1 LKKNFILFVS
11 SILLT
16 YPMKAFCDNG
26 VLSRFYQ
33 GIRASNQINWKVYAE
48 YSDGLNILNG
58 QNENSSFWLAVADP
72 KQTPV
77 EPKYVENNKLIPISK
92 LVGLP
97 CRAGI
102 NAGYFNSTG
111 SISLVWDKGIAAFP
125 DTKNIPREGKILN
138 PTRAVWVQTINKLQ
152 GFGWGTLV
160 NGSLYRYFQPA
171 DPTLNEK
178 HPRKEAE
185 LWVPQSAL
193 GGGPM
198 LIHKNNIVNTLI
210 DEVFDDKNIVPNS
223 SAPRTAIAFTRNNL
237 MIGFTADG
245 RISQSK
251 GLTIPELSEIL
262 FNLGSSYAM
271 NLDGGASTTFVLEG
285 NIQNRL
291 STPNERSVFSGI
303 CFR

>member
-1 LKKNFILFVS
+1 LKNHFILFGFL
-11 SILLT
+11 IFLLCPKT
-16 YPMKAFCDNG
+16 GFCSHQ
-26 VLSRFYQ
+26 VLSRFFQ
-33 GIRASNQINWKVYAE
+33 GIRTSNKIKWVVHSE
-48 YSDGLNILNG
+48 YSDGLSILNG
-58 QNENSSFWLAVADP
+58 QNEKSSFWLAVADP
-72 KQTPV
+72 KTAPV
-77 EPKYVENNKLIPISK
+77 ESTYIKDNVLVPISK

-102 NAGYFNSTG
+102 NAGYFNSKG
-111 SISLVWDKGIAAFP
+111 SISLVWEKGLTAIP
-125 DTKNIPREGKILN
+125 DAKNIPRDGRILN
-138 PTRAVWVQTINKLQ
+138 PTRAVWVQTKNNLQ

-160 NGSLYRYFQPA
+160 NGLLYRYLQAA
-171 DPTLNEK
+171 DPALGEK
-178 HPRKEAE
+178 HPRSDAE

-198 LIHKNNIVNTLI
+198 LVYRNTVI
-210 DEVFDDKNIVPNS
+210 DTLTNEVFDDKNIVPNDP
-223 SAPRTAIAFTRNNL
+223 APRTAIAYTRNNL

-251 GLTIPELSEIL
+251 GLTIAELSEIL